1 LGGLDATRHG
11 AARAALL
18 TALALVAII
27 VPVAVAMTAVIP
39 SDTVPPEFTSV
50 PHCHIEPPPSAPPST
65 VTCARPEL
73 GGGEIL
79 DLEVAVPSEMTA
91 GAHTITWN
99 GGGSSTPT
107 AKSSIKLEAGT
118 YVATWTATDAAENV
132 SMVEQVI
139 IVEDTKPP
147 VFKPGSGVEYKAEA
161 QKVDTSLVA
170 ESLGIRVTDP
180 ADLSGPISPS
190 EQTVKVGTHMIT
202 WTATDGAGHVATM
215 TQTVKITDKE
225 PPIIE
230 TCPRFYIVEA
240 TANSTPLK
248 YKAAGIT
255 VTDKATAV
263 DDITVEPNKQT
274 LALGERSRVRW
285 TATDGVGLTATC
297 DQLLAVRDRV
307 KPEIRDAAMPD
318 ESITTLPPVSISGT
332 GASTRITAGIA
343 GVTATDAPRSEMP
356 TIEAS
361 PASLGF
367 GTHTVTWTAIDSVG
381 HRSEPVTQSV
391 TVTDPSFKLRSI
403 AHNNGG
409 FDLTFTKNVD
419 ASTAG
424 SIYFTRHAYAAAYA
438 PDPLGFTATTTTT
451 GNTVRVEPTVF
462 VGGCYSLRSNPDN
475 CAHPSGRIGWI
486 FALSSSLSSTTG
498 SKLDST
504 SPTLSACA
512 GRDASGGV
520 SFSFVDIPG
529 CAWYTTSYSFSA
541 GHSIPTVHIWS

>member
-1 LGGLDATRHG
+1 MVA
-11 AARAALL
+11 
-18 TALALVAII
+18 ALALIAIV
-27 VPVAVAMTAVIP
+27 VPVAVAMTTVVP

-50 PHCHIEPPPSAPPST
+50 AHCHIEPLPST
-65 VTCARPEL
+65 PPAAVTCPRPEL

-79 DLEVAVPSEMTA
+79 DLEVDVPA
-91 GAHTITWN
+91 GMKAGTHTITWN

-107 AKSSIKLEAGT
+107 TKSSIKLEKGT
-118 YVATWTATDAAENV
+118 YEATWTATDAASNV
-132 SMVEQVI
+132 STVEQVI
-139 IVEDTKPP
+139 IVKDTKPP
-147 VFKPGSGVEYKAEA
+147 AFKPGSGILYKTEA
-161 QKVDTSLVA
+161 QEVETSLTAVL
-170 ESLGIRVTDP
+170 LGVSVTDP
-180 ADLSGPISPS
+180 ADLSEPISLS
-190 EQTVKVGTHMIT
+190 EEKVKVGTHTIT
-202 WTATDGAGHVATM
+202 LTATDDADNVSTLA
-215 TQTVKITDKE
+215 QTVTITDTT
-225 PPIIE
+225 PPDLE
-230 TCPRFYIVEA
+230 CPRFHVVEA
-240 TANSTPLK
+240 TADPTALE
-248 YKAAGIT
+248 YKGAGIT

-263 DDITVEPNKQT
+263 DDIEVDPVPPTIAIGNRDR
-274 LALGERSRVRW
+274 AAW

-332 GASTRITAGIA
+332 GASTRITAGVA

-367 GTHTVTWTAIDSVG
+367 GIHQVTWTAIDSAG

-403 AHNNGG
+403 AYNNGG

-475 CAHPSGRIGWI
+475 CARPSGSVGWI

-520 SFSFVDIPG
+520 SFQFVDIPG

-541 GHSIPTVHIWS
+541 GRSIPTVHIWS

>member
-1 LGGLDATRHG
+1 MDATRHG

-18 TALALVAII
+18 AGLTLVAIL

-50 PHCHIEPPPSAPPST
+50 EHCHIEPPPSSPPAA
-65 VTCARPEL
+65 VTCPRPEL

-79 DLEVAVPSEMTA
+79 DLEVAVPAGMAA

-107 AKSSIKLEAGT
+107 TKSSIKLEEGI
-118 YVATWTATDAAENV
+118 YVATWTATDAAKNV
-132 SMVEQVI
+132 STVEQVI
-139 IVEDTKPP
+139 IVEDTTPLA
-147 VFKPGSGVEYKAEA
+147 FKPGSGIVYDREA
-161 QKVDTSLVA
+161 QVPNTPLEPNAFGISLLD
-170 ESLGIRVTDP
+170 SS
-180 ADLSGPISPS
+180 DLSGTISPS
-190 EQTVKVGTHMIT
+190 EETVKVGTHTIT
-202 WTATDGAGHVATM
+202 WTATDNSGHVSTLA
-215 TQTVKITDKE
+215 QTVTLTDTE
-225 PPIIE
+225 PPIIQ

-240 TANSTPLK
+240 TAATTALE
-248 YKAAGIT
+248 YKGAGIT
-255 VTDKATAV
+255 VTDKATEV
-263 DDITVEPNKQT
+263 DDIEVDPVPSTIGI
-274 LALGERSRVRW
+274 GERSRVRW

-297 DQLLAVRDRV
+297 DQLLAVRDRI
-307 KPEIRDAAMPD
+307 KPEIRDAARPD
-318 ESITTLPPVSISGT
+318 ESITTLPPIDISGT
-332 GASTRITAGIA
+332 GASTKITASAA

-367 GTHTVTWTAIDSVG
+367 GTHTVTWTAIDSAG
-381 HRSEPVTQSV
+381 HRSAPVTQSV

-403 AHNNGG
+403 AYSNGG

-424 SIYFTRHAYAAAYA
+424 SIYFTRHAYAAAYS

-462 VGGCYSLRSNPDN
+462 VGGCYSLRSNPNN
-475 CAHPSGRIGWI
+475 CAHPSGSVGWI

-504 SPTLSACA
+504 SPTIATCA

-520 SFSFVDIPG
+520 SFRFLDIPG
-529 CAWYTTSYSFSA
+529 CAWYTSSA
-541 GHSIPTVHIWS
+541 RIWS